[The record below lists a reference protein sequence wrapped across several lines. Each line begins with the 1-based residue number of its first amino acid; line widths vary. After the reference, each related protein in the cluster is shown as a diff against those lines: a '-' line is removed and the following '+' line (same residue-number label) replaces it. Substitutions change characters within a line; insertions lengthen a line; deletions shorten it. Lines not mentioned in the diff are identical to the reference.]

1 MTRWT
6 LRRRLNSV
14 VLQWFL
20 LFGGVAGA
28 ALLISIPGIRRML
41 VDDRVLL
48 ARTIAQSLDATMST
62 AVQDLGR
69 LAADLPEHPADNAA
83 ARLHIFR
90 LSSPFA
96 ESAYV
101 LDHQGQVVAA
111 DPPGARPLPEAWL
124 GYHEA
129 VTPLV
134 LGVGPESHPVL
145 AMVEPFTRGSEEYYL
160 VSEMNPIGSTIS
172 AFLRDLEPELDM
184 HVVIVDEHGAVV
196 ASNDP
201 AQLFRRLANAE
212 AYRGRI
218 GAHRPLVIEDARCE
232 FESDGGPPPAALMVM
247 VPLRF
252 APWGVVIEQ
261 HKTAALAG
269 VYTLWR
275 WLGLSGVLLAA
286 MAVLLAR
293 ALSRSVVSPIRAL
306 SREAEAMRSGD
317 LTTPISAAG
326 DLEIEVLA
334 KTLDEARGRLA
345 STLGELTTLND
356 HLEDQVAAR
365 TAKLAAQ
372 DEQRKVLVRRLLG
385 ATEDERRRLARELH
399 DEISQLLTVIQLSLD
414 RVDVDPSEM
423 TRARELLTRTQREIH
438 GIIHDLRPSLLDDLG
453 LSAAIRSH
461 VQDHLRSQ
469 GLEVSVEID
478 EALPQRPATDTVV
491 FRIFQELMTN
501 ILRHAQAEHVS
512 IELYERDGKRVL
524 EVEDDGVGFDPD
536 AKAEGAG
543 VLGMRERAA
552 LVDGVIRFDSEPG
565 MGTHVVLEIPT
576 Q

>member
-6 LRRRLNSV
+6 LRRRLNTV

-48 ARTIAQSLDATMST
+48 ARTIAQSLDATLST

-69 LAADLPEHPADNAA
+69 LAADLPDHPAGDAA

-96 ESAYV
+96 ESTYV
-101 LDHQGQVVAA
+101 LDHDGQMVAA

-124 GYHEA
+124 GYHES

-134 LGVGPESHPVL
+134 LGVGPESRPVL
-145 AMVEPFTRGSEEYYL
+145 AMVEPFTRGADEYYL

-184 HVVIVDEHGAVV
+184 HVVVVDEHGAVV

-201 AQLFRRLANAE
+201 TQLYRRLSNANA
-212 AYRGRI
+212 YRERI

-232 FESDGGPPPAALMVM
+232 FEPAGSAPPVLMVM

-306 SREAEAMRSGD
+306 SRDAEAMRSGD
-317 LTTPISAAG
+317 LSTPIAAAG
-326 DLEIEVLA
+326 DVEIEVLA

-345 STLGELTTLND
+345 STLGELTTFNV
-356 HLEDQVAAR
+356 HLEAQVAAR

-423 TRARELLTRTQREIH
+423 TRARDLLTRTQREIH

-491 FRIFQELMTN
+491 FRIFQELVTN

-524 EVEDDGVGFDPD
+524 EVEDDGAGFDPD
-536 AKAEGAG
+536 AKSEGAG

-552 LVDGVIRFDSEPG
+552 LVDGVIRFDSEPDL
-565 MGTHVVLEIPT
+565 GTHVVLEIPI